1 MLMNEC
7 VVGVLVGMVG
17 ESAVG
22 GGTPEVDETAEAVQD
37 PEDDVAMTETTDGT
51 ETTTEGLIEA
61 AAGVETGEEAV
72 IETGMQ
78 LIYIC
83 SV

>member
-1 MLMNEC
+1 
-7 VVGVLVGMVG
+7 
-17 ESAVG
+17 
-22 GGTPEVDETAEAVQD
+22 
-37 PEDDVAMTETTDGT
+37 MTETTDGT